1 MTKIIA
7 LFKGIFS
14 KKIITVLVFFIL
26 FLFVALLLQR
36 NQMQEELKLKL
47 DFIEQKNILRDDLDD
62 LIDDHDELLDEYGD
76 LNDKLYD
83 KDSIIQNQIAEIRN
97 LIRTKNDL
105 TQARKK
111 IAILKDISKRY
122 LYNIDSLLLLN
133 ESLIIEK
140 DSIIKQNKNIN
151 WKNYMLNKQNKK
163 LVEKVSKGSVLEL
176 LDFNIETI
184 RYRGT
189 GREVSTRFAKKVQKL
204 RMCFTIGNNQ
214 ISEAEEKIVYMQ
226 LVDEDG
232 DLVKGKQ
239 EINVNVS
246 DSIFD
251 CTTLSVFNYNNIETT
266 SCFDWERIDQL
277 SSGSYLVNL
286 IIEGRV
292 AGQKKVKLR

>member
-226 LVDEDG
+226 LVNEDG